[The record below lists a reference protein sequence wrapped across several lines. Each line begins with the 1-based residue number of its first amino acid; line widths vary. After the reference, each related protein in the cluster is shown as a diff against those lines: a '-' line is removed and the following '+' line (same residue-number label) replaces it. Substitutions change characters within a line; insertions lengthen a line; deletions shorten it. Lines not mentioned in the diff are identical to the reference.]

1 MLLKISHGLVIYL
14 IFMLPN
20 YSSAEMFKWVDE
32 QGRVHY
38 GDKPHDATAAIK
50 IKSKQDRHSGS
61 VKPINT
67 NRVKPKTVKNASGL
81 SDEQWVKEQ
90 VEKQKNWS
98 YEDYEQYQADLL
110 LKEEEDRQHIVVQIE
125 AEEIEREKE
134 SAKRKEE
141 YRAYMEMKAK
151 ADRRNLESRYGL
163 DDTNQYPVNEKG
175 YFVDANGNEIDNIL
189 NRNRRLAKQM
199 KAEERREKKRM
210 KRFRKMH

>member
-1 MLLKISHGLVIYL
+1 MLFKTSHGLVIYL

-20 YSSAEMFKWVDE
+20 YSSAEMFKWIDE

-38 GDKPHDATAAIK
+38 GDKPHDATTAIK
-50 IKSKQDRHSGS
+50 IKSKQDRHSSS

-81 SDEQWVKEQ
+81 SDEQWVQEQ
-90 VEKQKNWS
+90 VKKQKDWS

-110 LKEEEDRQHIVVQIE
+110 RKEEEHRQHILVQIE
-125 AEEIEREKE
+125 TEEKERER
-134 SAKRKEE
+134 KREE
-141 YRAYMEMKAK
+141 QHRAYMEMKAE
-151 ADRRNLESRYGL
+151 ADRRNLVSRSGQ

-175 YFVDANGNEIDNIL
+175 YFVDANGNEIDNFA
-189 NRNRRLAKQM
+189 NRSRRLMIEM

-210 KRFRKMH
+210 KRFRKM